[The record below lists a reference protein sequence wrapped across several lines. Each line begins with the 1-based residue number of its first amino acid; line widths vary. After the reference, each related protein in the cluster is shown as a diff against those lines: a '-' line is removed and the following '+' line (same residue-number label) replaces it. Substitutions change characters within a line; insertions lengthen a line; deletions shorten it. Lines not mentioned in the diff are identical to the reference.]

1 MKIRVEYKNLH
12 YLYLYDGET
21 QAVTRAY
28 GPQATPHVF
37 VFDKDRRLRYEGRA
51 DNSYSTEMIT
61 TRDAGNA
68 IYALLANRDVPRRRP
83 AGEVWADW

>member
-12 YLYLYDGET
+12 YPYLYDGEK

-37 VFDKDRRLRYEGRA
+37 VFDRNASCATKA
-51 DNSYSTEMIT
+51 VWT
-61 TRDAGNA
+61 TA
-68 IYALLANRDVPRRRP
+68 IARK
-83 AGEVWADW
+83 W